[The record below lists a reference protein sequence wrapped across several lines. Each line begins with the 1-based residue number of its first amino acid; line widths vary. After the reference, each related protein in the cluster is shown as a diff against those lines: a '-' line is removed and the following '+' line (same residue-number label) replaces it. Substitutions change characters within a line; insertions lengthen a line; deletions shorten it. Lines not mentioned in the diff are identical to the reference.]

1 MICPLLMMIRP
12 FLIIMH
18 GLPPRGAPIMIAEKR
33 KKFCSCLRKGA
44 KGSGSTRT
52 ERLLAVLR
60 TGDWATV
67 MTIIC
72 NYSHMSYQD
81 TRAMVRN
88 GEQGRGST

>member
-1 MICPLLMMIRP
+1 
-12 FLIIMH
+12 
-18 GLPPRGAPIMIAEKR
+18 MIAETPKN
-33 KKFCSCLRKGA
+33 FCSFVRKGA

-52 ERLLAVLR
+52 ERLLTVLI
-60 TGDWATV
+60 TGDRATV
-67 MTIIC
+67 MTLIC